1 MVVDAILANDEWD
14 LVVFRLRYL
23 SPGVDKFYIGE
34 STVTF
39 AGQSKEPFFAN
50 RTGKLRSLGF
60 DVDIIDLAIPEELL
74 ATGERWAIETFA
86 RNTLLETVAT
96 KHPEDLVLF
105 SDADEVPSLKQVDEL
120 KSQGG
125 ELAIASI
132 PTQVCLRRANWIE
145 YEPHQW
151 RGKWGN
157 GLLGKHWVP
166 RIRRGAY
173 PLVSG
178 EPGAHLSYVGMTA
191 SDVRRKYQAFSHGE
205 LDRDEMASDEFLGFA
220 DYFHISHL
228 GRALEPGAGLL
239 RVIQP
244 AKFTSVQNMAFEQHP
259 SWFSLDPVHQPTARR
274 LVASWILFREVR
286 GTLTTSLADAYA
298 PFYSWRWLRHALTYL
313 VVWFGWK
320 ILNGVG
326 LVRLIKRSPKMV
338 P

>member
-39 AGQSKEPFFAN
+39 AGKPKEPFFAK
-50 RTGKLRSLGF
+50 RLGKLRSLGF
-60 DVDIIDLAIPEELL
+60 DIDVIDLAIPEDLL
-74 ATGERWAIETFA
+74 AAGERWAIETFA
-86 RNTLLETVAT
+86 RNMLLETVAT
-96 KHPEDLVLF
+96 KHADDLVLF
-105 SDADEVPSLKQVDEL
+105 SDADELPSLDQVDEL
-120 KSQGG
+120 VSQGMD
-125 ELAIASI
+125 LTIASI
-132 PTQVCLRRANWIE
+132 PTQVCLRKANWIE
-145 YEPHQW
+145 YEPRQW

-166 RIRRGAY
+166 RIRRGTY

-178 EPGAHLSYVGMTA
+178 EAGAHLSYVGMTA
-191 SDVRRKYQAFSHGE
+191 TDVRRKYQAFSHGE

-220 DYFHISHL
+220 NHFHISHL

-244 AKFTSVQNMAFEQHP
+244 ANFTSVQNMAFEQHP
-259 SWFSLDPVHQPTARR
+259 SWFSLDPIHQPTVRR

-286 GTLTTSLADAYA
+286 GTLTTSLSDAYA
-298 PFYSWRWLRHALTYL
+298 PFYSWRWFRHALVYL
-313 VVWFGWK
+313 VVWVGWK
-320 ILNGVG
+320 TLNGLG
-326 LVRLIKRSPKMV
+326 LVRLTKRPPKMV